1 MNSFDFVSSFTISTL
16 STLLAFGT
24 IPLNLLIYSGSWTD
38 EEFVIP
44 YRSILIVVGITITP
58 LVLGVGI
65 RWKFSKAAS
74 IILKVK
80 NTKQPPLLYQS
91 VLHFYVISSYSF
103 AIFNQLISIV
113 LFTFFKDW

>member
-1 MNSFDFVSSFTISTL
+1 MGLKREKPSNFPIALKREFDVIVILSFELVSSFTISTL

-38 EEFVIP
+38 EEFVVP
-44 YRSILIVVGITITP
+44 YMSILIVVGITITP

-74 IILKVK
+74 IILKVE
-80 NTKQPPLLYQS
+80 NTKRPP
-91 VLHFYVISSYSF
+91 
-103 AIFNQLISIV
+103 
-113 LFTFFKDW
+113 

>member
-1 MNSFDFVSSFTISTL
+1 MALKSENFWNFPKAFKREFDVMNSFDFVSSFTISTL

-80 NTKQPPLLYQS
+80 NTKQSP
-91 VLHFYVISSYSF
+91 
-103 AIFNQLISIV
+103 
-113 LFTFFKDW
+113 